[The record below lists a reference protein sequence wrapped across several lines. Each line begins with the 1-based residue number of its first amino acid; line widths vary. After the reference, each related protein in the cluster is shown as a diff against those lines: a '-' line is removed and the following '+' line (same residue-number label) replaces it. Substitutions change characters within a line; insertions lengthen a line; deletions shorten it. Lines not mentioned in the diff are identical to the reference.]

1 MCTKTSFG
9 HSENIMQRI
18 SSLAIFMICTLQPIY
33 ALESV
38 SELEWNS
45 RVILVRAIGES
56 GEVLNDFK
64 KLDYEILD
72 RDIYWFV
79 FTGSSIET
87 NYKGEL
93 QDNFYRVTLN
103 NYFTNAE
110 TNVVLIGK
118 DGGIKQKGKHL
129 DLQGLFDLIDTMP
142 MRQLE
147 MRKN

>member
-1 MCTKTSFG
+1 
-9 HSENIMQRI
+9 
-18 SSLAIFMICTLQPIY
+18 
-33 ALESV
+33 
-38 SELEWNS
+38 
-45 RVILVRAIGES
+45 ILVRAIGES
-56 GEVLNDFK
+56 GEDLKALK

-79 FTGSSIET
+79 FTDSSIET

-103 NYFTNAE
+103 NYFTDTE

>member
-1 MCTKTSFG
+1 
-9 HSENIMQRI
+9 MQRI
-18 SSLAIFMICTLQPIY
+18 SFLALIMMCAYQPIY
-33 ALESV
+33 ALESL

-56 GEVLNDFK
+56 GEVLNALK

-72 RDIYWFV
+72 RDIYWFI

-87 NYKGEL
+87 NYKGGL
-93 QDNFYRVTLN
+93 QENFYRDTLN
-103 NYFTNAE
+103 NYFTDTE

-118 DGGIKQKGKHL
+118 DGGIKQEGKHL